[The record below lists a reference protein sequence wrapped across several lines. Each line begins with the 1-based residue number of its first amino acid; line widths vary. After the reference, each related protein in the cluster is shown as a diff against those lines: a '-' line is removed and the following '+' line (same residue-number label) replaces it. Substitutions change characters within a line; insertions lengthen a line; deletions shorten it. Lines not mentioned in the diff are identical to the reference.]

1 MKILHILA
9 TPRAEGTPN
18 LVLDWLATGE
28 HEQEVFVLHAEPA
41 DLTGPLRSASGW
53 YGEADYFHRGRRKFD
68 EIARGVHR
76 VCRERRPDL
85 VICWVTGFANWA
97 CLGARLAGAKRFLVY
112 GGNPP
117 RRGFKADLMTR
128 YGLWPLAL
136 MNAKVLCCSDY
147 VRDGYRAV
155 PSIPAGLLETVWN
168 CTRAA
173 EVSKRAQQR
182 RAQRGPGEG
191 EFRALMV
198 ATFELHKDHE
208 TLFRAIPAIRAAAPG
223 FRLRLAGE
231 GSLRETLEG
240 LAADLGVADIVEFLG
255 MRGDVP
261 ELLGDSDLF
270 VFSTTP
276 QEGLGSVLLEAMAAE
291 VPIIASD
298 VPACREVL
306 VDGTYGTL
314 VPPADPEA
322 LAEAVIRAIQLPGDR
337 LLPPTAREFA
347 HSFTAERMM
356 RQYLAHAGL
365 ETMS

>member
-9 TPRAEGTPN
+9 TPRAEGTPH
-18 LVLDWLATGE
+18 LVLDWLATDV
-28 HEQEVFVLHAEPA
+28 HDQEVFVLHSEPA
-41 DLTGPLRSASGW
+41 DLTTHLRAAAAW
-53 YGEADYFHRGRRKFD
+53 YGEADCFDRGWRKFD
-68 EIARGVHR
+68 SVAREVGR

-97 CLGARLAGAKRFLVY
+97 CLGARLAGSKRVLVY

-117 RRGFKADLMTR
+117 RRGFWADFMTR

-147 VRDGYRAV
+147 VRDAYRAV
-155 PSIPAGLLETVWN
+155 PGIPAALLETVWN
-168 CTRAA
+168 CIRAA
-173 EVSKRAQQR
+173 DVARRASQQ
-182 RAQRGPGEG
+182 RAQRGRDGTT
-191 EFRALMV
+191 FRALMV
-198 ATFELHKDHE
+198 ATLELHKDHE
-208 TLFRAIPAIRAAAPG
+208 TLFRAIPAIRAAVPG

-231 GSLRETLEG
+231 GSLRRPLEE
-240 LAADLGVADIVEFLG
+240 LAADLGVAEVVEFLG

-306 VDGTYGTL
+306 GGGTLGTL

-322 LAEAVIRAIQLPGDR
+322 LAQAVIQAIDVSADWR
-337 LLPPTAREFA
+337 SAATASDFA
-347 HSFTAERMM
+347 RSFTAQRMM
-356 RQYLAHAGL
+356 RQYLAHTRL
-365 ETMS
+365 DTTT